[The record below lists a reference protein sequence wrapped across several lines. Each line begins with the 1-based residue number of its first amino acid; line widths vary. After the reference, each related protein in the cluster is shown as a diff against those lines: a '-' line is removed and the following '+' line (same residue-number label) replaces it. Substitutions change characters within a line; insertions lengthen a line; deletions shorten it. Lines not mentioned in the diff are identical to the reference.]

1 MVHTDSNR
9 RPKIK
14 RDFLDFA
21 TLFFAICLVKR
32 LTLLSQPIRC
42 LKPITKRNL
51 RIVMAEVRYLVQGMN
66 NYTILFEQ
74 PLSPVKKGIK
84 ALQKIWCCVAGR
96 YYKMIWFYQLS
107 WECKF
112 TTAKSFE
119 RKPSFR
125 SDKRANARN
134 VKYGNS
140 LRRPIYIINSVDKSK
155 LSLQW
160 LVQTFLRIQ
169 QWKLPTDRRHFA

>member
-1 MVHTDSNR
+1 MVHNDSNR
-9 RPKIK
+9 GPKIK
-14 RDFLDFA
+14 RDFLDF
-21 TLFFAICLVKR
+21 TSLFFAIWLVKK
-32 LTLLSQPIRC
+32 LKLLSEPIRC

-125 SDKRANARN
+125 SDKRANARDI
-134 VKYGNS
+134 KYGNS
-140 LRRPIYIINSVDKSK
+140 LRWPIYIINSVDKSK